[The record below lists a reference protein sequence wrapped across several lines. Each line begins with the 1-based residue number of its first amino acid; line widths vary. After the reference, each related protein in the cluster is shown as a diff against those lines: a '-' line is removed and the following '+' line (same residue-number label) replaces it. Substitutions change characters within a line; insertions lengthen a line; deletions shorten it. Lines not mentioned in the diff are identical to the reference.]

1 MALTTVP
8 ASLSATALTLTTA
21 AQPNIT
27 SVGTLTGLTVSGNI
41 AGTLTTAAQ
50 TNITSVGTLTSL
62 ATSGD
67 IAATKSSGDLI
78 ISGTASAAG
87 NYSSVRAVNNSG
99 TIVQLLHYGSSK
111 ATYGALSSGG
121 SSVYS
126 NAAELVLM
134 ADNGSGIIKF
144 ATGGNAERMR
154 ITSSGEIVT
163 GGLTSSTSQLH
174 LYKADSTGGKLTLQ
188 SQVAANATAAITLM
202 SRLADNSNKNVTLEA
217 YRGNLSITGD
227 SGYGNVGIGTTPDS
241 DVKLHI
247 KGDGARVYVDS
258 ADYNLISL
266 GRRGS
271 SGVNLDQA
279 YLRMKSAGTNTVV
292 IDTAGVSYFNG
303 GNVGIGVSNPLS
315 PLSVQAD
322 TGAVAARFIGRSADS
337 IAGVGFYNSAQDS
350 DIYLQSNGSWFR
362 SRADSGFHFA
372 KGNTPNTSAAP
383 TDSFTIEGM
392 RVGIG
397 TVNPNTHSQLHIANG
412 PYAFLTLDSTNTGG
426 RQYELFSYASD
437 ESFHIY
443 DRTASAYRFTLNE
456 LGQVGIGTTNPGKSL
471 VIDSSNAD
479 PGLLIIKKNSGNNV
493 AYIGTGSSGTTEYGI
508 MQLMH
513 SGSINVQ
520 LYSAGDNWLNGGD
533 VAIGHTS
540 PAAQLDVRDTA
551 TATVPLRLETAGGA
565 ANNVRPQIS
574 MYSQGSNGYHISTV
588 RSNTSSDPY
597 GLVFTENTTERMRIN
612 SSGNLAF
619 PAGKGIDFSAHAS
632 TTASG
637 TAQQVSV
644 LDDYEEGTWTPFW
657 FGTGTGSGVPM
668 TSSQQKGSYV
678 KIGNLVHLSWY
689 VGASANPNNATG
701 SIQLG
706 GMPYSATGSYGTN
719 QAIVT
724 GSCMVSSLDLGS
736 GYSWIVP
743 YLANASSQIA
753 FYQSGDNIGW
763 TQVPLDTSFTMIGEI
778 TYRVS

>member
-1 MALTTVP
+1 
-8 ASLSATALTLTTA
+8 
-21 AQPNIT
+21 NIT

-154 ITSSGEIVT
+154 IDSS
-163 GGLTSSTSQLH
+163 
-174 LYKADSTGGKLTLQ
+174 
-188 SQVAANATAAITLM
+188 
-202 SRLADNSNKNVTLEA
+202 
-217 YRGNLSITGD
+217 
-227 SGYGNVGIGTTPDS
+227 GNVGIGTTPDS

-271 SGVNLDQA
+271 SGASLDQA

-397 TVNPNTHSQLHIANG
+397 TV
-412 PYAFLTLDSTNTGG
+412 
-426 RQYELFSYASD
+426 
-437 ESFHIY
+437 
-443 DRTASAYRFTLNE
+443 
-456 LGQVGIGTTNPGKSL
+456 
-471 VIDSSNAD
+471 
-479 PGLLIIKKNSGNNV
+479 
-493 AYIGTGSSGTTEYGI
+493 
-508 MQLMH
+508 
-513 SGSINVQ
+513 
-520 LYSAGDNWLNGGD
+520 
-533 VAIGHTS
+533 
-540 PAAQLDVRDTA
+540 
-551 TATVPLRLETAGGA
+551 
-565 ANNVRPQIS
+565 
-574 MYSQGSNGYHISTV
+574 
-588 RSNTSSDPY
+588 
-597 GLVFTENTTERMRIN
+597 
-612 SSGNLAF
+612 
-619 PAGKGIDFSAHAS
+619 
-632 TTASG
+632 
-637 TAQQVSV
+637 
-644 LDDYEEGTWTPFW
+644 
-657 FGTGTGSGVPM
+657 
-668 TSSQQKGSYV
+668 
-678 KIGNLVHLSWY
+678 
-689 VGASANPNNATG
+689 
-701 SIQLG
+701 
-706 GMPYSATGSYGTN
+706 
-719 QAIVT
+719 
-724 GSCMVSSLDLGS
+724 
-736 GYSWIVP
+736 
-743 YLANASSQIA
+743 
-753 FYQSGDNIGW
+753 
-763 TQVPLDTSFTMIGEI
+763 
-778 TYRVS
+778 